1 MMTMLICEQEIKKSL
16 KVCALTEP
24 QFLGVPLFKPEELDS
39 LKESLSNVRE
49 IDLSNNQF
57 INDWIFTDVVESL
70 VNVASI
76 VLNGCKIYCM
86 QYGSDSEAPSPSRLT
101 RFLTIALLTYE

>member
-1 MMTMLICEQEIKKSL
+1 M
-16 KVCALTEP
+16 
-24 QFLGVPLFKPEELDS
+24 KPEELSS
-39 LKESLSNVRE
+39 LKESLAHVRE

-57 INDWIFTDVVESL
+57 INDCIFTDVVECL

-86 QYGSDSEAPSPSRLT
+86 QYGSESESPSPSRFV
-101 RFLTIALLTYE
+101 RKIIYYVRLLWKPMDDF